1 MNVEPTPEERETE
14 EAATARADF
23 LKRVNTT
30 MSNSELVWWL
40 KDQGVDA
47 SPVQPR
53 KRGISRR
60 QELVQLVMA
69 AYDLKQE
76 GYLQ

>member
-1 MNVEPTPEERETE
+1 MNVEPTLEDRKAE
-14 EAATARADF
+14 EAAAARADF

-40 KDQGVDA
+40 NDRGVDA

-53 KRGISRR
+53 KRGVSRR

-69 AYDLKQE
+69 TYDLKQE
-76 GYLQ
+76 GHLR